1 MNQTKKV
8 NIYPKNAITT
18 ITPPIRT
25 AVKNI
30 TKPISDIRKC
40 LIARAYVEE
49 VLPDGDLVVLDF
61 TNYNLDNTK
70 TVVAKP
76 IEPVK
81 ETPIVEEPKIEQ
93 QEHNSPEE
101 VEKPA
106 VETIV
111 GDSEVIEHVT
121 ENNTV
126 VSEEPVNKDDKSEV
140 AEQSI
145 VEQPSSTPVVN
156 QQPQQQN
163 NNQKKYNNKKQNNN
177 KGNNNIVKNN
187 Q

>member
-25 AVKNI
+25 TVKNI

-70 TVVAKP
+70 PVVTKP
-76 IEPVK
+76 IEQVK
-81 ETPIVEEPKIEQ
+81 ETPIIEEPKIEH
-93 QEHNSPEE
+93 QERNSSEE

-111 GDSEVIEHVT
+111 DDSEVIEHT
-121 ENNTV
+121 ESNTV
-126 VSEEPVNKDDKSEV
+126 VAEDSVNKDNKTKV
-140 AEQSI
+140 AEQSV
-145 VEQPSSTPVVN
+145 VEQPSPIPVVN